1 MQFFNIEHSRSNY
14 RDLLIGVPQGSAMG
28 TVLYLMCTITISEVI
43 KKHKLNYHLYAN
55 DTQLYVAFKNDDID
69 SITDRIVDC
78 VSDIC
83 LRMERNELKLKKE
96 KTDIL
101 LIHSEFRNSPSLD
114 EIILGNE
121 QLTMARTVTNLGI
134 IFDRE
139 ISFNYQINQ
148 LCRTSFFLLRN
159 LFKIRKYLTDEATS
173 KVVHAFV
180 TTKLEYCN
188 HLYFGLPKY
197 QVNKMQRVQNTAAR
211 LATRS
216 SKHDHITPL
225 LQQLHWLPVSYR
237 IVFKILLLVYKARHG
252 LCPGYVSELLQERK
266 SSPAL
271 RSSSPGL
278 LATPTSRTKT
288 NGERTFS
295 VSAPKLWNGLPNHV
309 RNVGTLPF
317 FKKNRKTFFILYIY
331 RQLLSSFLN

>member
-14 RDLLIGVPQGSAMG
+14 RDLLIGVPQGSVMG
-28 TVLYLMCTITISEVI
+28 PVLYLIYTIPISEVI
-43 KKHKLNYHLYAN
+43 KKHKLNYHLYAHV
-55 DTQLYVAFKNDDID
+55 TQLYVAFKNDDID

>member
-14 RDLLIGVPQGSAMG
+14 RDLLIGVPQGSVMG
-28 TVLYLMCTITISEVI
+28 PVLYLIYTIPISEVI
-43 KKHKLNYHLYAN
+43 KKHKLNYHLYAHV
-55 DTQLYVAFKNDDID
+55 TQLYVAFKNDDID
-69 SITDRIVDC
+69 SITDRIADC

-83 LRMERNELKLKKE
+83 LWMERNKLKLKKE
-96 KTDIL
+96 KTNIL

-148 LCRTSFFLLRN
+148 LCRTPFFLSRN
-159 LFKIRKYLTDEATS
+159 LFKILKYLTDEATS

-211 LATRS
+211 LVTRS
-216 SKHDHITPL
+216 SKHDHVTPL

-295 VSAPKLWNGLPNHV
+295 VSSPKLWNGLPNHF
-309 RNVGTLPF
+309 RNVGTLPL
-317 FKKNRKTFFILYIY
+317 FKKNLKTFLFCIFIGSYWVH
-331 RQLLSSFLN
+331 F

>member
-1 MQFFNIEHSRSNY
+1 
-14 RDLLIGVPQGSAMG
+14 MG
-28 TVLYLMCTITISEVI
+28 PVLYLMYTIPISEVI
-43 KKHKLNYHLYAN
+43 KTHKLNYHLYVD

-69 SITDRIVDC
+69 SITDRIADC

-83 LRMERNELKLKKE
+83 LWMERNELELKKQ

-101 LIHSEFRNSPSLD
+101 LIHSEFRNSPSLE

-121 QLTMARTVTNLGI
+121 QLTMARTITNLGI

-211 LATRS
+211 LVTRL
-216 SKHDHITPL
+216 SKHDHVTPL

-237 IVFKILLLVYKARHG
+237 VVFKILLLVYKARHG

-309 RNVGTLPF
+309 RNVGTLPL

>member
-1 MQFFNIEHSRSNY
+1 M
-14 RDLLIGVPQGSAMG
+14 
-28 TVLYLMCTITISEVI
+28 
-43 KKHKLNYHLYAN
+43 
-55 DTQLYVAFKNDDID
+55 AFKNDDID
-69 SITDRIVDC
+69 SITDRIADC

-83 LRMERNELKLKKE
+83 LWMERNELKLNKE

-114 EIILGNE
+114 ETILGNE

-159 LFKIRKYLTDEATS
+159 LFKIRKYLADEATS

-197 QVNKMQRVQNTAAR
+197 QVNKMQRVQNTVVQ
-211 LATRS
+211 LVTRS
-216 SKHDHITPL
+216 SKYNHITPL
-225 LQQLHWLPVSYR
+225 LQQLHWLPVLYCV
-237 IVFKILLLVYKARHG
+237 VFKILLLVYKARHG

-278 LATPTSRTKT
+278 LATPTSRTKR

-295 VSAPKLWNGLPNHV
+295 VSSPKLWNGLPNHF
-309 RNVGTLPF
+309 RNVGTLPL
-317 FKKNRKTFFILYIY
+317 FKKNLKTFLFYIFIGSY
-331 RQLLSSFLN
+331 

>member
-1 MQFFNIEHSRSNY
+1 MHFFNIEHSRSNF
-14 RDLLIGVPQGSAMG
+14 RDLLIGVPQGSVMG
-28 TVLYLMCTITISEVI
+28 PVLYLMYTIPISEVI
-43 KKHKLNYHLYAN
+43 KTHKLNYHLYVD

-69 SITDRIVDC
+69 SITDRIADC
-78 VSDIC
+78 VTDIC
-83 LRMERNELKLKKE
+83 LWMERNELELKKQ

-148 LCRTSFFLLRN
+148 LWRTLFFLLRN
-159 LFKIRKYLTDEATS
+159 LFKIRKYLADEATS

-197 QVNKMQRVQNTAAR
+197 QVNKMQRIQNTAAW
-211 LATRS
+211 LVTCS

-295 VSAPKLWNGLPNHV
+295 VSSPKLWNGLPNHF
-309 RNVGTLPF
+309 RNVGTLPL
-317 FKKNRKTFFILYIY
+317 FKKNLKTFLFYIFIGSYWVH
-331 RQLLSSFLN
+331 F

>member
-14 RDLLIGVPQGSAMG
+14 RDLLIGVPQGSVMG
-28 TVLYLMCTITISEVI
+28 PVLYLMYTITISEVI
-43 KKHKLNYHLYAN
+43 KKHKLNYHLYAD

-69 SITDRIVDC
+69 SITDRIADC

-83 LRMERNELKLKKE
+83 LWMERNELKLKKE

-159 LFKIRKYLTDEATS
+159 LFKIHTYLTDEATS

-197 QVNKMQRVQNTAAR
+197 QVNKMQRIQNTAAW
-211 LATRS
+211 LVTCS

-237 IVFKILLLVYKARHG
+237 VVFKILLLVYKARHG
-252 LCPGYVSELLQERK
+252 LCPGYVSKLLQERK

-271 RSSSPGL
+271 RSSSLGL

-288 NGERTFS
+288 NGDRIFS
-295 VSAPKLWNGLPNHV
+295 VCAPKLWNGLPNHV
-309 RNVGTLPF
+309 RNIGTLPL
-317 FKKNRKTFFILYIY
+317 FKKNLKTFLFSILIDSYWVH
-331 RQLLSSFLN
+331 F

>member
-1 MQFFNIEHSRSNY
+1 M
-14 RDLLIGVPQGSAMG
+14 
-28 TVLYLMCTITISEVI
+28 
-43 KKHKLNYHLYAN
+43 
-55 DTQLYVAFKNDDID
+55 AFKNDDID
-69 SITDRIVDC
+69 SITDRIADC

-83 LRMERNELKLKKE
+83 LWMERNELKLNKE

-114 EIILGNE
+114 ETILGNE

-159 LFKIRKYLTDEATS
+159 LFKIRKYLADEATS

-211 LATRS
+211 LVTRS

-278 LATPTSRTKT
+278 LATPTSRTKR

-295 VSAPKLWNGLPNHV
+295 VSSPKLWNGLPNHF
-309 RNVGTLPF
+309 RNVGTLPL
-317 FKKNRKTFFILYIY
+317 FKKNLKTFLFYIFIGSY
-331 RQLLSSFLN
+331 